1 VLNFRLEISLSGLGE
16 RVLMGPGLA
25 HGCGYVGRPEA
36 TAKAFAPLTP
46 QLEALDI
53 VLERPQA
60 SGADGRP
67 MMYRTGDLVRQ
78 MPSGP
83 LEFLG
88 RLEGYIKVRGHR
100 IEPGEIE
107 ATLRSAEGVTE
118 AIVVLVGDQIVAYVS
133 GGGPTQ
139 ELREHCSRFLPSH
152 MMPNQLIP
160 VQEWPRLNSG
170 KIDRGALPKPP
181 QRPWDVPLA
190 PQERLDEKTVQ
201 VHRPAAVRDVMA
213 IV

>member
-1 VLNFRLEISLSGLGE
+1 
-16 RVLMGPGLA
+16 
-25 HGCGYVGRPEA
+25 
-36 TAKAFAPLTP
+36 
-46 QLEALDI
+46 
-53 VLERPQA
+53 
-60 SGADGRP
+60 
-67 MMYRTGDLVRQ
+67 MMYCTGDLVRQ

-118 AIVVLVGDQIVAYVS
+118 AVVGLVDDQIVAYVS
-133 GGGPTQ
+133 GGGPPH
-139 ELREHCSRFLPSH
+139 ELQMHCSRFLPSH
-152 MMPNQLIP
+152 MMPNQLVP

-181 QRPWDVPLA
+181 QRSWDMSLA
-190 PQERLDEKTVQ
+190 PQEHLDEKTVQ
-201 VHRPAAVRDVMA
+201 VRRPDAVRDVMA
-213 IV
+213 TVQDALS